1 MEDYEK
7 KSQKFY
13 NIAFLE
19 VHFNK
24 LLNCNEQDLI
34 FERKITKQSFE
45 NAVKDERFSQEFID
59 KFKNGKDS
67 ILVSLD

>member
-7 KSQKFY
+7 QYQKSY
-13 NIAFLE
+13 EIAFLE

-34 FERKITKQSFE
+34 FERKITKQCFE
-45 NAVKDERFSQEFID
+45 NAIKLERFSQEFLD